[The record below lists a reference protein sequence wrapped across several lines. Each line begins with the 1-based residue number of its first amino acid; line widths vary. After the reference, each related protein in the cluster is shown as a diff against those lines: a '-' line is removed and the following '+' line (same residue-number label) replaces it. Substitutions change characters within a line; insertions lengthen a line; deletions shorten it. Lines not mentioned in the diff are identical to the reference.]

1 CTADLVLWSRTVPF
15 WASREETTP
24 TLTMAKAARSII
36 IVVGNANPCSSRSRA
51 AILWMV
57 RPAADLVASTP
68 CLSGAG
74 LRPPIGGAGAHDIP
88 RSDERRPG
96 SIKRLEH
103 GVSKKRGRARRPAL
117 RFRRLAP

>member
-36 IVVGNANPCSSRSRA
+36 IVVGNANPCSSRSRP

-74 LRPPIGGAGAHDIP
+74 LRPPIGGTRAHDIP
-88 RSDERRPG
+88 RRDEKRPRSPQKPQHRG
-96 SIKRLEH
+96 TQK
-103 GVSKKRGRARRPAL
+103 KKRGPQ
-117 RFRRLAP
+117 